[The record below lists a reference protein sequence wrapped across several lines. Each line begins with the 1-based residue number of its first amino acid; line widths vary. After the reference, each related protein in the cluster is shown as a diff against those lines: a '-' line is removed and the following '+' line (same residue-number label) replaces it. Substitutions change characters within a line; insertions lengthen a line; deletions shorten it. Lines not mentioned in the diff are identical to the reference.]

1 MERMERATRSVKRTT
16 VAVALLAAVGVW
28 APVDAAAQAPAVE
41 AVVATDVQDRQPVG
55 EGTVFPADVGR
66 VFVWTRV
73 TGATGTSIQHVW
85 MHPDGQ
91 ETPVS
96 LDVGGSPWRTWS
108 SKTIP
113 PEWAGEWTVEIR
125 DAAGN
130 VLETVSFTVGG

>member
-1 MERMERATRSVKRTT
+1 MRHFA
-16 VAVALLAAVGVW
+16 AVVLLTAAALLPSAAVS
-28 APVDAAAQAPAVE
+28 AQAPAVE

-85 MHPDGQ
+85 THPDGR

-113 PEWAGEWTVEIR
+113 PEWGGEWTVEIR
-125 DAAGN
+125 DGAGN

>member
-1 MERMERATRSVKRTT
+1 MKRRARTLERTA
-16 VAVALLAAVGVW
+16 VAAALLAAVGLW
-28 APVDAAAQAPAVE
+28 APADSAAQAPAVE
-41 AVVATDVQDRQPVG
+41 TVVATAVQDRQPVG
-55 EGTVFPADVGR
+55 EGVDFPADVGQI
-66 VFVWTRV
+66 FVWTRV

-113 PEWAGEWTVEIR
+113 REWAGEWTVEIR

-130 VLETVSFTVGG
+130 VLDTVSFMVGG